1 MKKILILTL
10 VMTACATKPK
20 PEEEYWGGMLPPI
33 PPAPEI
39 YIPDFKFS
47 D

>member
-1 MKKILILTL
+1 MKFTL
-10 VMTACATKPK
+10 LMVLFLCSCATENKE
-20 PEEEYWGGMLPPI
+20 EEEYWGGMLPPI

-39 YIPDFKFS
+39 YIPDFKLF

>member
-1 MKKILILTL
+1 MKKILALTL
-10 VMTACATKPK
+10 VMTACSTKSE
-20 PEEEYWGGMLPPI
+20 EEEYWGGMLPPI

-39 YIPDFKFS
+39 YIPDFKLF

>member
-10 VMTACATKPK
+10 VMTACATKP
-20 PEEEYWGGMLPPI
+20 EQEEYWGGMLPPI